1 MRVGMTSEDSVLH
14 LDASSDKKFSR
25 HLIFH
30 LPSNTNNSSRAGA
43 AFASNLAMGRYV
55 RQLMDVLRK
64 RTLSNPD
71 DPLAELFVR
80 TDAAEKT
87 MAAAGTEEA
96 GAEDGQGAES
106 WEASDDE
113 ASGDADEAS
122 TAEADAAA
130 EEERFAQRRAAW
142 QRELL
147 CREPMIDMGVYTKN
161 RCFRLYLC
169 GKYGNTDPNRVLRLH
184 TTDSDGGSG
193 GGGGASLRPERGTYL
208 KSLVTNVA
216 KGATLLEYGDDP
228 APLAAS
234 SAGACSQSSQSSQ
247 QPMDVVWSLQSPPL
261 CSPTPPN
268 TTASLNHQQQ
278 QQQQSGSLPTM
289 LPTLDSFV
297 LACARA
303 RGGPRSPAAQL
314 RRWNLFGAGQP

>member
-1 MRVGMTSEDSVLH
+1 MRSSGSECDARSVCLSACLCVVFCAWLLDGWLVGTRVGMTSEDSVLH

-30 LPSNTNNSSRAGA
+30 LPSNTNSSSRAGA

-71 DPLAELFVR
+71 DPLSELFVR
-80 TDAAEKT
+80 TEAAEKT
-87 MAAAGTEEA
+87 MAAVGTEDA

-113 ASGDADEAS
+113 ASGEADEAT
-122 TAEADAAA
+122 TAEAAAA
-130 EEERFAQRRAAW
+130 EEEERLAQRRAAW

-147 CREPMIDMGVYTKN
+147 CREPMVDMGVYTKN

-169 GKYGNTDPNRVLRLH
+169 GKYGNTDPNRVLQLH
-184 TTDSDGGSG
+184 NDGSDGASSSS
-193 GGGGASLRPERGTYL
+193 GGGASLRPERGTYL

-216 KGATLLEYGDDP
+216 RGATLLEYGDDP

-234 SAGACSQSSQSSQ
+234 SSAAASQSSQSSQ
-247 QPMDVVWSLQSPPL
+247 QPMDVAGGTRKGGRGHL
-261 CSPTPPN
+261 
-268 TTASLNHQQQ
+268 
-278 QQQQSGSLPTM
+278 
-289 LPTLDSFV
+289 
-297 LACARA
+297 ARA
-303 RGGPRSPAAQL
+303 AAATSPAAAAQT
-314 RRWNLFGAGQP
+314 R